1 MVVGGGGYYAAK
13 DVNFK
18 MTMGIINTKY
28 SVVRAR
34 ELTSF
39 GRERVGKCDS
49 HRHSE
54 SLWLKQVIKCKKF
67 YHSAFGRGLNL
78 LHYK

>member
-28 SVVRAR
+28 SVVRAC
-34 ELTSF
+34 EPTSF
-39 GRERVGKCDS
+39 GRENVTAI
-49 HRHSE
+49 
-54 SLWLKQVIKCKKF
+54 VIL
-67 YHSAFGRGLNL
+67 SRRGGN
-78 LHYK
+78 K